1 MALQALASVLAEP
14 VGAGLMEN
22 DSTAAD
28 DVNLSAAA
36 YLLSR
41 VGSVL
46 GNESVDPAIS
56 EVSLTLSSHTNT
68 GFGTGPPTHL
78 CSVHL

>member
-1 MALQALASVLAEP
+1 MLKEP
-14 VGAGLMEN
+14 SGGRLMEN
-22 DSTAAD
+22 DSSAN

-46 GNESVDPAIS
+46 GNDSVDLAIS
-56 EVSLTLSSHTNT
+56 KVSQATHRYNGCTLNSMV
-68 GFGTGPPTHL
+68 L
-78 CSVHL
+78 QCY

>member
-1 MALQALASVLAEP
+1 LGEP
-14 VGAGLMEN
+14 GGGGGEERN
-22 DSTAAD
+22 DSSAAAG

-46 GNESVDPAIS
+46 GNESVEPAIS
-56 EVSLTLSSHTNT
+56 EVSLTLSHERDW
-68 GFGTGPPTHL
+68 L
-78 CSVHL
+78 

>member
-1 MALQALASVLAEP
+1 MALQALASVLDEP
-14 VGAGLMEN
+14 SSGGSMEN

-28 DVNLSAAA
+28 YVNLSAAA

-56 EVSLTLSSHTNT
+56 EVSLTLSGHTNAVR
-68 GFGTGPPTHL
+68 L
-78 CSVHL
+78 ANLIK